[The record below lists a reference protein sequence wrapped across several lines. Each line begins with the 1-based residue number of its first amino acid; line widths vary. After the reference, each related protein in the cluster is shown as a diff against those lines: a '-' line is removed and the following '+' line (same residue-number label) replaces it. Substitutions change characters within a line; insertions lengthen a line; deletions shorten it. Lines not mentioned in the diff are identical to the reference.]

1 MNGRATIGRPA
12 GTVAENLFLE
22 NHSFRPKRPPMTR
35 MTRIGADLLRVNP
48 HHPLDRRSLAAPI
61 GKLNSPEKL

>member
-22 NHSFRPKRPPMTR
+22 NYISSGFYGDV
-35 MTRIGADLLRVNP
+35 I
-48 HHPLDRRSLAAPI
+48 
-61 GKLNSPEKL
+61 